1 MTVTVEAIKRTVAH
15 AFGLSL
21 TGLLSKR
28 RSRSVAR
35 PRQIAMYLTQE
46 MTLLSTPA
54 IGKKF
59 GGRDHTTVIHAVR
72 TIEALMQR
80 DPDFKKRVDQLREE
94 ALLTQSDLARFSS
107 TSLEDVAVQAHR
119 VALRQA
125 KRMPG
130 SLVVGDV
137 SEMRDALKAE
147 FNEIARESGE
157 GNDGQMVELL
167 TSPAGSWSLL
177 LIAPDTD
184 RAQLIASG
192 DDWRRAGPSGCGIK
206 RITKKPDAPAPAA
219 PPPPPLPPTSPVK
232 ERECAMCGDPFT
244 SHHFGERV
252 CGRCKNSKA
261 WKNPDDARLQ
271 EARV

>member
-1 MTVTVEAIKRTVAH
+1 MTVTVEAIKRAVAH

-21 TGLLSKR
+21 NDLLSKR
-28 RSRSVAR
+28 RSQSVSR
-35 PRQIAMYLTQE
+35 PRQVAMYLTQQ
-46 MTLLSTPA
+46 MTVLSTPA
-54 IGKKF
+54 IGEKF
-59 GGRDHTTVIHAVR
+59 GGRDHTTVLHAVR
-72 TIEALMQR
+72 TIEALMER
-80 DPDFKKRVDQLREE
+80 DPEFKNRIDQLRDE
-94 ALLTQSDLARFSS
+94 ARLTQTDLARFSS
-107 TSLEDVAVQAHR
+107 TNLEDVTLQAHR

-125 KRMPG
+125 KRSPG
-130 SLVVGDV
+130 RIVVGDA

-192 DDWRRAGPSGCGIK
+192 DDWRRAGPGGCGIK
-206 RITKKPDAPAPAA
+206 RMTKKPDAPAPAA
-219 PPPPPLPPTSPVK
+219 PPPPPPPVSEVK
-232 ERECAMCGDPFT
+232 ERDCAMCEEPFT

-252 CGRCKNSKA
+252 CPKCKGSKA
-261 WKNPDDARLQ
+261 WKNPGDARLQ
-271 EARV
+271 DARV